1 MYKWVCDSLNSA
13 ITQFGSS
20 NYPDGS
26 PSGARVLAAFFDS
39 EPYINCTVS
48 NIKEEEEIKNS
59 FIIRLHD

>member
-26 PSGARVLAAFFDS
+26 PSGARMLAAFFDS
-39 EPYINCTVS
+39 APVHYFEKVPGHDDQVS
-48 NIKEEEEIKNS
+48 AKCMAN
-59 FIIRLHD
+59 